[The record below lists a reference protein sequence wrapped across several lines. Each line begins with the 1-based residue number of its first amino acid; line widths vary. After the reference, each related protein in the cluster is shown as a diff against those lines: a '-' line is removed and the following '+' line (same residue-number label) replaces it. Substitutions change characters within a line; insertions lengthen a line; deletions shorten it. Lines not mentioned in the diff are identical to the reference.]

1 MSQHKYN
8 PRQMLFVKNVP
19 QDSAMCIAALFL
31 PYKPLETR
39 NLYPD
44 SRITTFIVVLPDEA
58 ETEEALCHTDGLRL
72 GSTVIS
78 VERYN
83 AKQSTVARRD
93 ARKKRNVQEEYDQGG
108 GYEGCDEYEEYNVDE
123 EAQEEM
129 GLSIADEVAAQA
141 VDMRAVETRT
151 VRKDGNVSWANI
163 ASGMVAEL
171 HSPSLGPVNGKPPL
185 AWVNQDTWNSRPTH
199 NGIGASTHHAPL
211 TKDMPTSPVAN
222 PIKPPPGFEHNVP
235 KIVRTPATA
244 SLGPRPDVPLLPTS
258 APPDTR
264 FYTTRGNLIPAEA
277 TRAESSDGPRVEV
290 GSSQQ
295 TQVPDWVQQQRGSL
309 GMPTNSSQILHVHHC
324 RKCSICQLMMNR
336 QQYE

>member
-1 MSQHKYN
+1 MGDYNSSASASTPHLTCNSTRNAPTHPPKMFQHKYN

-19 QDSAMCIAALFL
+19 QASAMHIAALFL

-44 SRITTFIVVLPDEA
+44 SRITTFIVTLPNVA
-58 ETEEALCHTDGLRL
+58 VTEEALCHTDGLRL

-83 AKQSTVARRD
+83 AKQSTVARRE
-93 ARKKRNVQEEYDQGG
+93 ARKKRNVQEGYDQGG
-108 GYEGCDEYEEYNVDE
+108 EYEGCDDYEEYNVDE

-151 VRKDGNVSWANI
+151 VRKDGNVSWANV
-163 ASGMVAEL
+163 ASGIVAEL
-171 HSPSLGPVNGKPPL
+171 HSPSLRPVNGKSPL
-185 AWVNQDTWNSRPTH
+185 AWVNQDTWNSRPTQ

-211 TKDMPTSPVAN
+211 TKNMPTSPVVSSV
-222 PIKPPPGFEHNVP
+222 KLPPGLDHHVP

-244 SLGPRPDVPLLPTS
+244 SLGPR
-258 APPDTR
+258 
-264 FYTTRGNLIPAEA
+264 
-277 TRAESSDGPRVEV
+277 
-290 GSSQQ
+290 
-295 TQVPDWVQQQRGSL
+295 
-309 GMPTNSSQILHVHHC
+309 
-324 RKCSICQLMMNR
+324 
-336 QQYE
+336 